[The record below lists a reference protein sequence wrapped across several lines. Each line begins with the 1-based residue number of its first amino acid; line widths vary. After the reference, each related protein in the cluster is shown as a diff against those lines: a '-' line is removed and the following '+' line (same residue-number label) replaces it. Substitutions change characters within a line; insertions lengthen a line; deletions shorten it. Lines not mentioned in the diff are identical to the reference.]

1 MEAGVEVVRFAVSTC
16 TLLKGGGLVIA
27 RIWHGRVPADM
38 AYTYHVYLLKT
49 GVADY
54 RATPGNRG
62 VYVMRRV
69 EEQVAHFEL
78 LTFWDSVEAVKAFA
92 GDDHERARYYPE
104 DDEFLLERESHV
116 THLDVLYSSS
126 ESAA

>member
-1 MEAGVEVVRFAVSTC
+1 M
-16 TLLKGGGLVIA
+16 IA
-27 RIWHGRVPADM
+27 RIWHGRVPADKTD
-38 AYTYHVYLLKT
+38 TYHAYLLKT

-78 LTFWDSVEAVKAFA
+78 LTFWDSVETIKAFA
-92 GDDHERARYYPE
+92 GDDYERARYYPE
-104 DDEFLLERESHV
+104 DDEFLLEREPRV
-116 THLDVLYSSS
+116 THLEVLYASP
-126 ESAA
+126 EPATK